1 VAEVTLMQL
10 ASNSPRRRELM
21 ELGSWRVESCVP
33 EVDETRV
40 VGEAPADYVRRLA
53 EAKARA
59 AVPISPFG
67 ACIVAA
73 DTAVVDGT
81 DVLGK
86 PGDPAEAE
94 RMLRRLRGRTH
105 QVYTGIAIL
114 IVASGDM
121 QSEVCIT
128 DVPMRDYS
136 EDEIRSYVASGDPM
150 DKAGAY
156 GIQNAGFHPVRQL
169 HGCFASVMG
178 LPLCHIV
185 RMLRRVQAGSQ
196 PDLPERCQTYLNYA
210 CPVSSA
216 ILRGEMVG

>member
-1 VAEVTLMQL
+1 MG
-10 ASNSPRRRELM
+10 
-21 ELGSWRVESCVP
+21 LGNWRVQSCVP
-33 EVDETRV
+33 EVDETRTI
-40 VGEAPADYVRRLA
+40 GEPPADYVRRLA

-59 AVPISPFG
+59 AVAGSPVD

-73 DTAVVDGT
+73 DTAVVDGA

-86 PGDPAEAE
+86 PDDPAEAE

-105 QVYTGIAIL
+105 QVYTGIAIIL
-114 IVASGDM
+114 MASGAM
-121 QSEVCIT
+121 QSEVCVT
-128 DVPMRDYS
+128 NVPMRDYS
-136 EDEIRSYVASGDPM
+136 DDEIRSYVASGDPM

-169 HGCFASVMG
+169 QGCFASVMG
-178 LPLCHIV
+178 LPLCHLL
-185 RMLRRVQAGSQ
+185 RMLRRLQAGSQ
-196 PDLPERCQTYLNYA
+196 PELPEHCQTYLNYA

>member
-1 VAEVTLMQL
+1 
-10 ASNSPRRRELM
+10 M
-21 ELGSWRVESCVP
+21 ESFVP
-33 EVDETRV
+33 EVDETRAT
-40 VGEAPADYVRRLA
+40 GEPPADYVRRLA

-59 AVPISPFG
+59 AMPGSPPA

-73 DTAVVDGT
+73 DTAVVDGM

-86 PGDPAEAE
+86 PGDPAEAA

-105 QVYTGIAIL
+105 QVYTGIAIML
-114 IVASGDM
+114 GANAPM
-121 QSEVCIT
+121 HSEVCVT
-128 DVPMRDYS
+128 QVPMRDYS
-136 EDEIRSYVASGDPM
+136 EAEISAYVASGDPM

-156 GIQNAGFHPVRQL
+156 GIQHAGFHPVLQL

-178 LPLCHIV
+178 LPLCHLV
-185 RMLRRVQAGSQ
+185 RMLRRAQGGAQ
-196 PDLPERCQTYLNYA
+196 LDLPDRCQAHLNYA